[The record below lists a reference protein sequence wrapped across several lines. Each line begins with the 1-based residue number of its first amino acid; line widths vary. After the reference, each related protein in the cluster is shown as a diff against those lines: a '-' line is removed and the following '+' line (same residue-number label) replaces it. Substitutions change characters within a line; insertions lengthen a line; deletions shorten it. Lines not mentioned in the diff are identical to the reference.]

1 MADEYDDMSDE
12 EQGIQHIND
21 DDIGCYGYGY
31 SSSGVSK
38 FTTVLIDNI
47 FPTAKTSIIGKEVGE
62 FELLTSSSVWK
73 LKKVVIHSDIE
84 NFYDLLFEGASVMSR
99 CQKAQSYFYVGVW
112 WDDLMMLKAKVSY
125 TFFWNVLTSSVV
137 TMFAPTKGPLTFP
150 FFE

>member
-47 FPTAKTSIIGKEVGE
+47 F
-62 FELLTSSSVWK
+62 
-73 LKKVVIHSDIE
+73 
-84 NFYDLLFEGASVMSR
+84 
-99 CQKAQSYFYVGVW
+99 
-112 WDDLMMLKAKVSY
+112 
-125 TFFWNVLTSSVV
+125 
-137 TMFAPTKGPLTFP
+137 
-150 FFE
+150 